1 MGSAKRQ
8 IEITE
13 FFSKEQERLRKYI
26 RSRLTDMSEMDI
38 EDLLQDL
45 FLNLFN
51 KADISLHIE
60 NLAAYIYRSIQNRI
74 IDYLRKKN
82 KALSLDEIIAPGEG
96 SVSAL
101 GDMIADPRADVE
113 KRLIQQE
120 LYDTIFAAIN
130 KLESKQKAVWIA
142 TEIENY
148 SFRELSLLWEE
159 PIGTLLARKH
169 RALKN
174 LQVALKDYK

>member
-1 MGSAKRQ
+1 MALAQRQ
-8 IEITE
+8 TEIAD
-13 FFSKEQERLRKYI
+13 FFSKEQERLRNYI

-45 FLNLFN
+45 FFNLFN

-82 KALSLDEIIAPGEG
+82 KALSLDEIIATNEG

-101 GDMIADPRADVE
+101 GEMIADPRADVE

-120 LYDTIFAAIN
+120 LHDKIFAAIN

-148 SFRELSLLWEE
+148 SFRELSLLWDE

-174 LQVALKDYK
+174 LQAALKDYK